1 MDLINRNIDLL
12 SGDSDL
18 EHLHTFTKFP
28 VFMGCVEHNADQ
40 DLLVDSI
47 WEIGRETGVIQL
59 KQLIPLHILYEH
71 SHGSGDVGKVWQ
83 EHHNAFAKFIARYE
97 PKSVLEIGGGHGRLA
112 QIYEEHAS
120 IPWSI
125 LEPNPTPVAGSKAKW
140 IKGFFDDKFIP
151 QEEISCLVH
160 SHVLEHIY
168 DPVSF
173 MSRLRD
179 VMTDG
184 DMLIFT
190 VPNMIAMLER
200 NYTNC
205 LNFEH
210 TYFATESI
218 IDYLLKKFGFEIKE
232 KELFKDDHSI
242 FYAAEKKKMAGVQ
255 VELVSEYVKNKNLF
269 LNFVNSQYDI
279 VNHYNEFLSQT
290 DGPFY
295 LFGGHVFS
303 QFLLNIGLDHTKIEC
318 ILDNDPEKQEK
329 RLYGTDLLVK
339 SPKILS
345 SVTSPTV
352 FLRAG
357 AYNSEI
363 KRDILDNINS
373 NTVFV

>member
-1 MDLINRNIDLL
+1 L
-12 SGDSDL
+12 
-18 EHLHTFTKFP
+18 
-28 VFMGCVEHNADQ
+28 
-40 DLLVDSI
+40 
-47 WEIGRETGVIQL
+47 
-59 KQLIPLHILYEH
+59 
-71 SHGSGDVGKVWQ
+71 
-83 EHHNAFAKFIARYE
+83 AK
-97 PKSVLEIGGGHGRLA
+97 
-112 QIYEEHAS
+112 IYEEHS
-120 IPWSI
+120 DIPWSI
-125 LEPNPTPVAGSKAKW
+125 LEPNPTPVADSKAVW
-140 IKGFFDDKFIP
+140 IKGFFDDDFKP
-151 QEEISCLVH
+151 QAEVSCVVH

-200 NYTNC
+200 HYTNC

-242 FYAAEKKKMAGVQ
+242 FYAAEKKQMAGVQ
-255 VELVSEYVKNKNLF
+255 VELASEYVKNKNLF
-269 LNFVNSQYDI
+269 LNFVNSQND
-279 VNHYNEFLSQT
+279 VVREYNKFLSET

-318 ILDNDPEKQEK
+318 ILDNDPEKQGK

-339 SPKILS
+339 SPKIIS
-345 SVTSPTV
+345 SVASPTV

-363 KRDILDNINS
+363 KRDILDNINP